1 TGHTQLVAYLVLH
14 RTETQAAPKVDE
26 LRQYLGRRL
35 PDYMIPGAFV
45 ILEEMP
51 LTPNGKVDRKALP
64 APPSLRPELSSTYVA
79 PRTALEKVVAGIW
92 ANVLGLEQVGMR
104 DNFFDLGGHSMLAT
118 RVTFRVREA
127 LLIELPLRSLF
138 ESPTVE
144 SLVNVI
150 AQMWGD
156 RSTAEEVA
164 KTHLEVE
171 QLTEEEIKNPTA

>member
-1 TGHTQLVAYLVLH
+1 
-14 RTETQAAPKVDE
+14 
-26 LRQYLGRRL
+26 
-35 PDYMIPGAFV
+35 V

-64 APPSLRPELSSTYVA
+64 PPTSLRPELSSTYVA
-79 PRTALEKVVAGIW
+79 PRTALESVVAGIW
-92 ANVLGLEQVGMR
+92 ANVLGLEQVGMH

-127 LLIELPLRSLF
+127 LLIELPMRSLF
-138 ESPTVE
+138 EAPTVE

-156 RSTAEEVA
+156 RSTAEKVA
-164 KTHLEVE
+164 ETHLEVE